1 MKRKYIIIISLII
14 VAIVLILI
22 FANKGKKSDSVLVA
36 EVEKGRFEVLVTTTG
51 ELQAKESVEIRGP
64 QGLRNRRLGIREV
77 KIIDLVPE
85 GTVVDSGDYVARLD
99 KTETLTKLKDAEDE
113 LEKRKSEYIKTK
125 LDTAMKL
132 KQARNELIDL
142 EFAVEE
148 KKIAMKESK
157 YEPPTTQRQA
167 KYDFQKAKR
176 QLKQA
181 KENYQLQVEQA
192 EAEMKEATIN
202 LDKQQRTRDKM
213 AELVQQFTIY
223 APQSGMVIYERNWNG
238 EKQKEGS
245 TISPW
250 NLTVATLPDL
260 STYISKTYVNEIDIS
275 KVNRGQKVRI
285 KVDAFPNRKYT
296 GKVTEVANVGQ
307 ELKSTGAKVF
317 EVIITMNE
325 SDSIIRPAMTTT
337 NEIVTSRF
345 SDVKYLPLESIFQKD
360 TMNVVYTAD
369 NEIKQVELGVAN
381 ENHIIV
387 EKGLKEG
394 EEVYLTVPENK
405 DNFKFVSLESKQ
417 S

>member
-14 VAIVLILI
+14 LAFVLILI
-22 FANKGKKSDSVLVA
+22 FTGKGKKSDSVLVA

-213 AELVQQFTIY
+213 AELVQQLTIY
-223 APQSGMVIYERNWNG
+223 APQPGMVIYERNWNG

-275 KVNRGQKVRI
+275 KVNRGQNVRI

-337 NEIVTSRF
+337 NKIVTSRF
-345 SDVKYLPLESIFQKD
+345 NDVKYLPLETIFQKD
-360 TMNVVYTAD
+360 TMSVVYTVGR
-369 NEIKQVELGVAN
+369 EIKQVELGIAN

-387 EKGLKEG
+387 EEGLKEG
-394 EEVYLTVPENK
+394 EEVYLTVPEDK
-405 DNFKFVSLESKQ
+405 DNFKFVSLDS
-417 S
+417 

>member
-14 VAIVLILI
+14 LAFVLILI
-22 FANKGKKSDSVLVA
+22 FTGKGKKSDSVLVA

-223 APQSGMVIYERNWNG
+223 APQPGMVIYERNWNG

-275 KVNRGQKVRI
+275 KVNRGQNVRI

-337 NEIVTSRF
+337 NKIVTSRF
-345 SDVKYLPLESIFQKD
+345 NDVKYLPLETIFQKD
-360 TMNVVYTAD
+360 TMSVVYTVGR
-369 NEIKQVELGVAN
+369 EIKQVELGIAN

-387 EKGLKEG
+387 EEGLKEG
-394 EEVYLTVPENK
+394 EEVYLTVPEDK
-405 DNFKFVSLESKQ
+405 DNFKFVSLDS
-417 S
+417 